1 MFRKLVI
8 TLSAILLLTLLP
20 GCISISHT
28 EYNNQVGDTA
38 SDFTLEDIEGN
49 SITLSSLL
57 GQPVMLNFWAN
68 TCSYCLE
75 EFPFIQN
82 KYTQEAARADGVV
95 MLTING
101 GGTKQS
107 IESIMQDNGY
117 DFPVL
122 LDTDYSV
129 KQLYGVT
136 GIPMSFFIDRDGVIQ
151 YIKRGMFI
159 SLNELQNALNKI
171 A

>member
-1 MFRKLVI
+1 
-8 TLSAILLLTLLP
+8 
-20 GCISISHT
+20 
-28 EYNNQVGDTA
+28 
-38 SDFTLEDIEGN
+38 
-49 SITLSSLL
+49 
-57 GQPVMLNFWAN
+57 
-68 TCSYCLE
+68 
-75 EFPFIQN
+75 
-82 KYTQEAARADGVV
+82 
-95 MLTING
+95 
-101 GGTKQS
+101 
-107 IESIMQDNGY
+107 MQDNGY